1 MRRNSRAGMLTGGG
15 WSFSPFTQDEYQEIH
30 RATMEVLWE
39 TGVFVGHDEAS
50 TLFGDAGA
58 SVDIKSKMVRIPEW
72 LIQDILK
79 TAPETF
85 VMHARNP
92 ENDFLVGGKRV
103 GFTNF
108 GESVLYRDPYTNE
121 IHEPSK
127 KDLADVTRIT
137 DYLDQVDFHHRAMVS
152 HDKPPHAQPLHNW
165 DAIAANTDKPFFIG
179 PLTAYNI
186 QKMVEMGIVLA
197 GGEEDFRSRP
207 FFMIGTCPVSPLRLT
222 GEFCEMIME
231 GARQGLPLMILSM
244 AMSGASAPV
253 HLAGTLVAHNV
264 EILAGIALAQLV
276 NKGNPCM
283 YGSSTTAMDLRFGTA
298 AVGSPELA
306 MISAGAA
313 GMSNYYGLSSYVA
326 GG

>member
-1 MRRNSRAGMLTGGG
+1 MRRNSRAVMLASGG
-15 WSFSPFTQDEYQEIH
+15 WSFTPFTQDEFKEID

-39 TGVFVGHDEAS
+39 TGVFVGHDEAL

-58 SVDIKSKMVRIPEW
+58 SVDMKKNMVRIPEW
-72 LIQDILK
+72 LIHDILN
-79 TAPETF
+79 TVPETF

-108 GESVLYRDPYTNE
+108 GESVLYRDPFTRE
-121 IHEPSK
+121 IREPSK

-152 HDKPPHAQPLHNW
+152 HDKLPHAQPLHNW

-186 QKMVEMGIVLA
+186 QRMVEMGIVLA
-197 GGEEDFRSRP
+197 GSEADFRSRP

-222 GEFCEMIME
+222 VEFCEMIME

-264 EILAGIALAQLV
+264 EVLAGIALAQLV
-276 NKGNPCM
+276 NKGVPCM
-283 YGSSTTAMDLRFGTA
+283 YGSSTTAMDLRFGIA

-313 GMSNYYGLSSYVA
+313 GMSNYYGLPSYVA